1 MAAAWRASWS
11 RSDAFSAAVQALE
24 SWTAVIVKGEAV
36 DRFIHYSFTMNT
48 HDASNFL
55 VNVNSS
61 YQSEFIVLGSTM

>member
-1 MAAAWRASWS
+1 
-11 RSDAFSAAVQALE
+11 LE

-36 DRFIHYSFTMNT
+36 DRFIHYSFTMNI

-55 VNVNSS
+55 VVVNSS